1 MPIAAGNFRHRVG
14 FYSRIEI
21 TDAYGNVVTGFAEQ
35 PELTCAAAIAPKLGG
50 ESILAGRLQGTSL
63 VNITVRRS
71 RATDQIALDWCA
83 KNERSG
89 ETYNI
94 RSKIDPLQD
103 SSQRGRVWEMLC
115 EKGVAL

>member
-1 MPIAAGNFRHRVG
+1 MPLSAGSLRQKVG
-14 FYSRIEI
+14 FYARIEI

-35 PELTCAAAIAPKLGG
+35 PELTCAASIAPKLGG

-71 RATDQIALDWCA
+71 RDTDRIELDWCA

-89 ETYNI
+89 EIYNV

-103 SSQRGRVWEMLC
+103 SPQRGRIWEMLC